1 METNWLNALSE
12 DKRPDSSNLI
22 DHILSI
28 HRDNPGFTE
37 EYSSQCIDASGKN
50 TYQWLADVITPS
62 VETDILDLA
71 CGSGPLLSHC
81 YERFGDSLSLIGVDI
96 SPAELSLARDR
107 LPDSALLVHG
117 KAQNLS
123 FIRDKEIDVVLCHW
137 ALTLMDPV
145 VPVLEEVSRVL
156 RPGGTFAAIV
166 DGDKSISKE
175 YEEVSEL
182 IYSWVNKNH
191 KNYGKY
197 ELGDERIRR
206 KETLMPLLGQFFR
219 QDQITIHE
227 NLFSVFGGPD
237 KLAEDVSN
245 FFYASYVLPKKMR
258 LSLVDDLIKYFEK
271 NKQDLKGEFRMPIN
285 RMVVRV

>member
-1 METNWLNALSE
+1 METSWLNALRE
-12 DKRPDSSNLI
+12 DKRPDGSNLI

-37 EYSSQCIDASGKN
+37 EYSSQCIDANGKN
-50 TYQWLADVITPS
+50 TYHWLADVITPS
-62 VETDILDLA
+62 VQTDILDLA

-81 YERFGDSLSLIGVDI
+81 YKKFGNSLSLIGVDI
-96 SPAELSLARDR
+96 SSAELTLAKER
-107 LPDSALLVHG
+107 LPDSTLLVHG

-123 FIRDKEIDVVLCHW
+123 FIRNREIDVVLCHW

-145 VPVLEEVSRVL
+145 VPVLEEVSRIL

-197 ELGDERIRR
+197 ELGDERVRS
-206 KETLMPLLGQFFR
+206 KETLIPLLGQYFR
-219 QDQITIHE
+219 QDQITIQE
-227 NLFSVFGGPD
+227 KLFSVFGEPD

-258 LSLVDDLIKYFEK
+258 LSLIDDLKKYFQK
-271 NKQDLKGEFRMPIN
+271 NKQVLKQEFRMPIN
-285 RMVVRV
+285 RMLVKV